1 MAGAIKNVLAIAAGI
16 AEGMQLGLNARA
28 ALICRGLAE
37 MTRLGVRMK
46 GQPETFSGMA
56 GLGDL
61 VLTGTGS
68 LSRNHDLGIQIG
80 QGIIPGDSFKNKTT
94 VTEGVATSIPL
105 QKLSR
110 LHQVEMPICDAMYKN
125 FHGELYPKK
134 TLIQLFEREIPG
146 SEIRE

>member
-1 MAGAIKNVLAIAAGI
+1 
-16 AEGMQLGLNARA
+16 MQLELNAHA
-28 ALICRGLAE
+28 ALIYRGLAE
-37 MTRLGVRMK
+37 IIKFGVKMEGK
-46 GQPETFSGMA
+46 SETFSGMT
-56 GLGDL
+56 GFVNL
-61 VLTGTGS
+61 VLTGKDS

-80 QGIIPGDSFKNKTT
+80 QGITPKDSFKNKKTI
-94 VTEGVATSIPL
+94 TEGVKTSISL

-146 SEIRE
+146 SET